1 MIKKAEKMMKIVK
14 PQMRGGTGQATV
26 TDLLDAGEYTGKA
39 RLIATITLEP
49 GCSIG
54 EHVHDNEEEVF
65 YIISGTALYND
76 NGCDVTLNKGDSCIC
91 LAGQKHSIANAD
103 EKDTLVFAAIILT
116 L

>member
-1 MIKKAEKMMKIVK
+1 
-14 PQMRGGTGQATV
+14 MRGGTGQATV

-54 EHVHDNEEEVF
+54 EHVHENEEEVF

-76 NGCDVTLNKGDSCIC
+76 NGQDVTLNIGDSCVC
-91 LAGQKHSIANAD
+91 LAGQMHSIANAG
-103 EKDTLVFAAIILT
+103 EKETLVFAAIILT

>member
-1 MIKKAEKMMKIVK
+1 MIKKAEDMVKTVK

-26 TDLLDAGEYTGKA
+26 TDLLNADEYTGSA

-54 EHVHDNEEEVF
+54 EHIHENEEEIF
-65 YIISGTALYND
+65 DIISGTALYSD
-76 NGCDVTLNKGDSCIC
+76 NGRNGTLNTGDSCIC
-91 LAGQKHSIANAD
+91 LAGQKHSIANAT
-103 EKDTLVFAAIILT
+103 ESETLVIAAIILT

>member
-1 MIKKAEKMMKIVK
+1 MIKKAEEMIKTVK
-14 PQMRGGTGQATV
+14 PKMRGGAGQATV
-26 TDLLDAGEYTGKA
+26 TDLLNQGEYTGKA

-54 EHVHDNEEEVF
+54 EHVHENEEEIF

-76 NGCDVTLNKGDSCIC
+76 NGHDNVLTVGDSCIC

-103 EKDTLVFAAIILT
+103 DKKTLIIAAVILT

>member
-1 MIKKAEKMMKIVK
+1 MIKRSHLMVNTVK
-14 PQMRGGTGQATV
+14 PQMRGGIGQAIV
-26 TDLLDAGEYTGKA
+26 TEMLSAGDYNGKA

-65 YIISGTALYND
+65 YIIEGTASYND
-76 NGCDVTLNKGDSCIC
+76 NGKNETLNKGDSCIC
-91 LAGQKHSIANAD
+91 YSGQKHSIANKAD
-103 EKDTLVFAAIILT
+103 QGTLIIAAIILT